1 MAPVPDAA
9 RITKLLPL
17 AKSATKKERYALAA
31 ALALLPLIIG
41 FAALHA
47 VLGMGGTELDTP
59 VRDWLPSFVY
69 VLVAAVVT
77 LRAVRVRE
85 ARGPWIVFAVG
96 LTLYAAGNLLW
107 AFWLEH
113 VPNPPIPS
121 VCDVLWLSFYPFA
134 YVGMTWLALTRSRR
148 ASAGVWLDGVV
159 AGLGMTAVGAVLVFR
174 PVLEAATGGTLAV
187 VTNLAYPVGDLL
199 LAALVLG
206 FLALRGWRLDRGW
219 GLLGGGFIVLAVADS
234 IYLLQVAAGSPTSN
248 GLANVFYM
256 LAVALLGV
264 AAWQRQTAV
273 VKPRLESWSML
284 LVPGGFMLTAM
295 ALLVSSYFNRLPPLA
310 FTLDMLT
317 LLAGFVRTAVT
328 FRDVRALAR
337 TRREALTDDLTD
349 LPNRRMFRRRLED
362 AIVAARATDGTVA
375 LILLDLDRFKE
386 LNDTLGHHAGDQ
398 LLRQIGPRL
407 KGILRGTDTLARL
420 GGDEFALIL
429 GDPTGERAALRVSDR
444 VLGEIGRPFPV
455 NELSLHIGVSIGIAL
470 FPDHGDQ
477 GEELLR
483 RADVAMYNA
492 KSSRTG
498 PEMYSLDRDRQSRD
512 HLALVSALAEAL
524 RAGEIDV
531 EFQPQAD
538 AATHTV
544 VGVEALARWR
554 SPVHGTV
561 PPDVFVPAAEQAGLA
576 RALTRHVLGRAL
588 AQCRAWRDA
597 GGHHLTMAVN
607 LTPSDLHDSALPE
620 EIASA
625 LALAGV
631 PPDALVLEITES
643 AVLSDPE
650 RAGHMLARIGEMG
663 VGLSLDD
670 FGTGYS
676 SLTHLKTLP
685 VGEVKIDR
693 SFVGQMASNPADAA
707 IVGSTIQ
714 LAHSLGMRVVAEG
727 VEDDETWH
735 HLADFDCEMIQGFAL
750 APARP
755 AAELGDLLGLNVP
768 PVVDHALSDAG

>member
-1 MAPVPDAA
+1 MASSPAA
-9 RITKLLPL
+9 SRIARLLPL
-17 AKSATKKERYALAA
+17 ADRGTKKERYALAA
-31 ALALLPLIIG
+31 ALALLPLIIA

-47 VLGMGGTELDTP
+47 LLGMGGAELDTP
-59 VRDWLPSFVY
+59 VRDWLPSIVY
-69 VLVAAVVT
+69 VLVAAMVS
-77 LRAVRVRE
+77 LRAVRIRE

-113 VPNPPIPS
+113 LPNPPIPS
-121 VCDVLWLSFYPFA
+121 VSDALWLSFYPFA
-134 YVGMTWLALTRSRR
+134 YVGMAWLALTRSRR
-148 ASAGVWLDGVV
+148 ASAGVWLDGIV
-159 AGLGMTAVGAVLVFR
+159 AGLGITAVGAVLVFR
-174 PVLEAATGGTLAV
+174 PVLQAATGGTLAV
-187 VTNLAYPVGDLL
+187 ATNLAYPVGDLL
-199 LAALVLG
+199 LAALVLA

-219 GLLGGGFIVLAVADS
+219 GLLGGGFVVLAVADS
-234 IYLLQVAAGSPTSN
+234 IYLLQVASGSPTSS
-248 GLANVFYM
+248 GFANVFYM

-264 AAWQRQTAV
+264 AAWQPQTTV
-273 VKPRLESWSML
+273 VKPRVEGWSML
-284 LVPGGFMLTAM
+284 LVPGAFMLTAM

-349 LPNRRMFRRRLED
+349 LANRRMFRRRLDD
-362 AIVAARATDGTVA
+362 AIAVARATDGTVA
-375 LILLDLDRFKE
+375 VITLDLDRFKE

-407 KGILRGTDTLARL
+407 KRMLRPTDTLARL
-420 GGDEFALIL
+420 GGDEFAVIL
-429 GDPTGERAALRVSDR
+429 GHPTDERAALRVSDR
-444 VLGEIGRPFPV
+444 VLSEIGRPFAV
-455 NELSLHIGVSIGIAL
+455 NELSLHVGVSIGIAL
-470 FPDHGDQ
+470 FPDHGEQ

-492 KSSRTG
+492 KSGRTG
-498 PEMYSLDRDRQSRD
+498 PEVYSLDRDRQSRD

-531 EFQPQAD
+531 EFQPKAD
-538 AATHTV
+538 AAKRTV

-554 SPVHGTV
+554 SPVHGSV
-561 PPDVFVPAAEQAGLA
+561 PPDVFVPSAEQAGLA

-588 AQCRAWRDA
+588 AQCRAWRD
-597 GGHHLTMAVN
+597 GGHDLTMAVN
-607 LTPSDLHDSALPE
+607 LTVSDLHDSALPE
-620 EIASA
+620 EIESA
-625 LALAGV
+625 LVLAGV
-631 PPDALVLEITES
+631 PPEALVLEITES

-693 SFVGQMASNPADAA
+693 SFVGQMATNPADAA

-727 VEDDETWH
+727 VEDEETWRR
-735 HLADFDCEMIQGFAL
+735 LADFDCEMIQGYAL

-755 AAELGDLLGLNVP
+755 AAGLEDLLQHHRIRATAQTG
-768 PVVDHALSDAG
+768 GRG